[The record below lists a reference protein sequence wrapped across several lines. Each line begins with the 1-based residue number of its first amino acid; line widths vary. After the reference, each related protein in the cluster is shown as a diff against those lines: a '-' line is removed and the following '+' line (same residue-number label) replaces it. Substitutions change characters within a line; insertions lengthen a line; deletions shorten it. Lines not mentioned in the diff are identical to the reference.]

1 MQESNL
7 QELGKSVLDSFD
19 RRVAAIP
26 QELCAPFHSE
36 ARQLEAELLTIYKMV
51 ALCVKQIE
59 ETNEIAGYWG
69 LMVNVCDAATTRLS
83 KLVAAHPHCG
93 ADCYYDR
100 VLDLRNKCQRLQKMH
115 A

>member
-1 MQESNL
+1 MQDSNL
-7 QELGKSVLDSFD
+7 QELGQSVLDSFD

-51 ALCVKQIE
+51 ALCVKPME
-59 ETNEIAGYWG
+59 NTNEIAAFWG
-69 LMVNVCDAATTRLS
+69 LMVNVCDLAAKRLS
-83 KLVAAHPHCG
+83 KVVAEHPHCG

-100 VLDLRNKCQRLQKMH
+100 VLELRSKCQRLQKMH